1 MTEMFFMAQ
10 PGIALQMYSLRED
23 MHADFEGTYRKVAAI
38 GYRAVEFAGYGG
50 LDATAMRGLL
60 AELGMNAV
68 GAHVGWNLLQD
79 SLESEVEF
87 NLAVG
92 NRDIVCPA
100 LPQDLRSDEAGF
112 HRAAAALNQV
122 GRRCRELGARF
133 SYHSHNFEFRR
144 FGDRTGM
151 DIILGET
158 DPANVNWEPDIYWI
172 AYANEDPIAWLG
184 RTSGRWPLVHI
195 KDMTHGP
202 TPTFAEIGEG
212 RLDFGHIFAST
223 GQAEQYIVEQDRC
236 ARQPLESV
244 ALSFRH
250 LKEWGRM

>member
-1 MTEMFFMAQ
+1 MAQ

-23 MHADFEGTYRKVAAI
+23 MHADFVGTYRKVATI

-50 LDATAMRGLL
+50 LDAAAMRSLL
-60 AELGMNAV
+60 AELGMKAV
-68 GAHVGWNLLQD
+68 GAHVGWNLLHN
-79 SLESEVEF
+79 SLESETEF
-87 NLAVG
+87 NLAVD

-100 LPQDLRSDEAGF
+100 LPQEFRSDEAGF
-112 HRAAAALNQV
+112 HRAAAGLNQI

-133 SYHSHNFEFRR
+133 SYHSHAFEFQK
-144 FGDRTGM
+144 FGNRTGM
-151 DIILGET
+151 DIILDET
-158 DPANVNWEPDIYWI
+158 DSAYVNWEPDIYWI
-172 AYANEDPIAWLG
+172 AYANEDPIVWLA
-184 RTSGRWPLVHI
+184 RAAGRWPLVHI

-212 RLDFGHIFAST
+212 RLDFGHIFAAT

-250 LKEWGRM
+250 LKEWGRT